1 MLVVTVDDVY
11 GKVVLL
17 SKKKDVEEELYA
29 AVNKKI
35 EFSELE
41 VCCANVADMHNCY
54 REIIQHV

>member
-1 MLVVTVDDVY
+1 MFVDTVDDVY

-41 VCCANVADMHNCY
+41 VCCANNNYIIV
-54 REIIQHV
+54 IIQHAEG